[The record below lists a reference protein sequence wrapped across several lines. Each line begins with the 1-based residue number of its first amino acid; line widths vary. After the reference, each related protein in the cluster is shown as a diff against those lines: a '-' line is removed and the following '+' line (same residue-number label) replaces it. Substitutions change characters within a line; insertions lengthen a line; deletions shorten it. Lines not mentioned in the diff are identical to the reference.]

1 MSENRIFFV
10 DESQLYRCM
19 EYMRLDPND
28 RSEMARVKPLYA
40 AAVIYLRNAGVE
52 WPGSDATGIDNEL
65 YYLATHALTLH
76 YYDHR
81 DSVGN
86 ESEIPNGLR
95 PIINQLKD
103 EAEIAHIAAQ
113 LASALRAGATP

>member
-1 MSENRIFFV
+1 MSENGTFFV

-19 EYMRLDPND
+19 EYMRLDPDDHDERD
-28 RSEMARVKPLYA
+28 RVRQLYS
-40 AAVIYLRNAGVE
+40 AAVLYLRNAGIE
-52 WPGSDATGIDNEL
+52 WPGFNATGIDNEL

-95 PIINQLKD
+95 PIINQLKL
-103 EAEIAHIAAQ
+103 EAEIKHIA
-113 LASALRAGATP
+113 SK